1 MIEAAALNAVLRVSD
16 GTHTASLI
24 FECIL
29 IKMRPERRYQHRV
42 PSGL

>member
-1 MIEAAALNAVLRVSD
+1 MIEAALNAVLRCL
-16 GTHTASLI
+16 TASLI